1 MAKYL
6 MMKGIK
12 NMGKKILIIVLTVL
26 LILSWSSVS
35 AAPKSPSV
43 VISNYTSEPKDIS
56 PGSNFKITMSLK
68 NYGEYHARK
77 IKITLKNEE
86 GQENLGSFSPVNQ
99 SNVKY
104 VSIINAGKSKDVT
117 YNLYVSPQIEPGNY
131 NLTVNLSY
139 KDSNGITYEENQIIG
154 LLVSEK
160 NSVKILADDM
170 FGDVNQGEFI
180 EGDIQIVNNGVSEIK
195 GVSAYIEGEGLASQR
210 EYYGNFNS
218 GDYDIYSYNT
228 SFEESGEKKIKIIVK
243 YLNSI
248 NQETTVEKEITFN
261 VLANEDGQN
270 MAEEN
275 KSENWFTK
283 LIKGIFGL

>member
-1 MAKYL
+1 
-6 MMKGIK
+6 
-12 NMGKKILIIVLTVL
+12 MGKKILIIVLTVL

-104 VSIINAGKSKDVT
+104 VSIINAGKSKDVE

-160 NSVKILADDM
+160 NSVKILADDV

-180 EGDIQIVNNGVSEIK
+180 ESDIQIVNNGVSEIK
-195 GVSAYIEGEGLASQR
+195 GVNAYIEGEGLESQR

-228 SFEESGEKKIKIIVK
+228 SFEEPGEKKIKIIVK

-248 NQETTVEKEITFN
+248 NKETTVEKEITFN

-270 MAEEN
+270 MTEEN
-275 KSENWFTK
+275 KGENWFTK